1 MRIQCPHPRKRVTTN
16 PGAPLSLIAGAW
28 VLRAGVDRAAVQ
40 GGDRSPRVAAIR
52 PVPSGWSGSRATT
65 SS

>member
-1 MRIQCPHPRKRVTTN
+1 MSPPAQEGDDQ
-16 PGAPLSLIAGAW
+16 PGRPLSLIAGAW